1 LNTNIQSARIGEK
14 KYLESIEIYS
24 IIKLNKKLRNGKN
37 LAYSG
42 KKVFILIS
50 QRFDRTKSYK
60 SK

>member
-37 LAYSG
+37 LTYSG